1 MEEAQKAGRALRRQR
16 LEAAGEREPNTTLM
30 PVTARGEATRRRI
43 LDAAEAVIGEKGYH
57 AASVTEITQRAQ
69 VAQGTFYLYFHSKRE
84 IFLQLVEDLGEQLR
98 AASREATKDIPGRMD
113 KEREGFAA
121 FPEFARTHRQLY
133 RIVQE
138 ADRVDLP
145 TFQEYYTRIA
155 RGYTRGLRAAMEAGE
170 IRQMD
175 PETLAYTLIG
185 IGHFLALRWL
195 IWPQGSV
202 QDGQPPVAEA
212 VSELEEPPELPERV
226 FSTLMEFLAHGLLP

>member
-1 MEEAQKAGRALRRQR
+1 MEEAQKAGRALRRQQ

-121 FPEFARTHRQLY
+121 FFEFARAHRQLY

-202 QDGQPPVAEA
+202 QDGQSPVAEA

-226 FSTLMEFLAHGLLP
+226 FSTLMEFLAHGLMP